1 MTKTT
6 CATPARRG
14 SRVAAVLA
22 GAAVLTASTGAL
34 AARPKLPTRSTSIAL
49 YRNDNRLLVVNREAN
64 SVSIIAVR
72 RKNADVGVK
81 LAELTVGGEPRC
93 VAVGAKEREAYVA
106 NAATGTVSVVAL
118 TGENTNEVIA
128 EFPVG
133 LEPRGC
139 ATTPNGKRLFVTNY
153 TEGTVTV
160 VDTKTRTIE
169 RKVAVG
175 GNPWAVAV
183 TNDGD
188 KNDDDETV
196 FVSQFF
202 AEPIPGG
209 PGEGFDDGKR
219 AVVQSFS
226 SVGTGAIT
234 RITLSPL
241 ANAGFAADRK
251 SFCTKTNATAA
262 NDTFCPDTTLTDPAN
277 VKIAQDPQGAFPN
290 QLAALLVR
298 GGQVIVPSIGAA
310 PEPPIKFNVNVQG
323 LVHTIDRTNL
333 AEVTALTTN
342 LNNQIKAETQPDPA
356 AGRLE
361 RLFANDVVAL
371 DATGDGKTVLFV
383 SRGGNVVLK
392 ATRGDDGA
400 ISIGAPANVVRF
412 QTGNLPDGVVV
423 SKNGQRAYVSNSA
436 GLSVSVLNLAGNTVL
451 TRDLPASTPPVPGS
465 FEHARLVGKLVFFTA
480 LGTPD
485 NGLLDTD
492 IRDIVPLAFRNK
504 ASDNGW
510 SSCSSCHPDG
520 LSDGVTWIFATG
532 PRNTLPLDAFFS
544 KLNSADQRIS
554 NWSGI
559 QGSLTDFN
567 NNSRGVQGGIGF
579 AGDPPNPDIFNHG
592 IASGASEALD
602 METLWAETIRPLNRP
617 QPADVSGGAAV
628 FELACAS
635 CHGGAKWT
643 KSQVIYLNNPARIA
657 AAVRDPGLDLIA
669 NQSTSYTDGVLG
681 GGTLFFLE
689 DAGTFDE
696 ANAIE
701 IRQNGQAPL
710 GADGFNVPSLIGVGA
725 HAPYFHDGS
734 AQTLVDVLDQHA
746 IGGTPISTLLGAAD
760 QASLLAFLRS
770 IDGRTALL
778 RSETDDFKAPLP

>member
-1 MTKTT
+1 
-6 CATPARRG
+6 
-14 SRVAAVLA
+14 
-22 GAAVLTASTGAL
+22 
-34 AARPKLPTRSTSIAL
+34 
-49 YRNDNRLLVVNREAN
+49 
-64 SVSIIAVR
+64 
-72 RKNADVGVK
+72 
-81 LAELTVGGEPRC
+81 

-310 PEPPIKFNVNVQG
+310 
-323 LVHTIDRTNL
+323 
-333 AEVTALTTN
+333 
-342 LNNQIKAETQPDPA
+342 AETQPDPA

-643 KSQVIYLNNPARIA
+643 KSEVVYRNDPTFDANPAA
-657 AAVRDPGLDLIA
+657 GGVPLDAGITNA
-669 NQSTSYTDGVLG
+669 GPQIVSYALG
-681 GGTLFFLE
+681 GLTLDFLE
-689 DAGTFDE
+689 DVGTF
-696 ANAIE
+696 AATGPIE
-701 IRQNGQAPL
+701 VKADGTGAL
-710 GADGFNVPSLIGVGA
+710 GGLGFNVPSLLGVGH

-734 AQTLVDVLDQHA
+734 APTLDDVFTKHRLEA
-746 IGGTPISTLLGAAD
+746 GTIATVLPAGQ
-760 QASLLAFLRS
+760 QASLKDFLLA
-770 IDGRTALL
+770 IDGGTAFPKNQ
-778 RSETDDFKAPLP
+778 TDLFLDGLTP